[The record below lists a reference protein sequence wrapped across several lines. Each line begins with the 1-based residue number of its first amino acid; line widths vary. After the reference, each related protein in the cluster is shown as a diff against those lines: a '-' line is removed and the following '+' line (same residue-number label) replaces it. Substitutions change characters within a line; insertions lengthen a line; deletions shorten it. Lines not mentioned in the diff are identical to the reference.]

1 MPKIKAISF
10 IKPQK
15 LQLTYDDHITGIIDC
30 SPKNKE
36 SVFHRLSDRDFFQ
49 KWKIDTVHNTIVR
62 DSDLDI
68 DGLWC
73 YCEITGKD
81 FYSLLDK

>member
-36 SVFHRLSDRDFFQ
+36 SIFHRLSDRDFFQ
-49 KWKIDTVHNTIVR
+49 K
-62 DSDLDI
+62 
-68 DGLWC
+68 
-73 YCEITGKD
+73 
-81 FYSLLDK
+81 